1 MAQLTRN
8 LSTPDGPMDLLE
20 VTPDEPNGRAVVVI
34 QEAFGLNEH
43 IGDVCRRLA
52 DEGYVA
58 VAPALFH
65 RTGSPVLGYGDFQKV
80 MPHMKALSD
89 DGILGDVD
97 AAREHLHEMGFA
109 DERIGIVGFCLG
121 GRVAFLVAARRSL
134 GAAVTFYG
142 GGIVSGRS
150 DAMPSLVDGVAGM
163 ATPWLGF
170 FGDRDKSISVDDV
183 EDLRARLDGEAT
195 VPHEVVRYGS
205 AGHGFFCD
213 RRDSYDADAAADA
226 WPRALAWFSTHLA
239 DA

>member
-8 LSTPDGPMDLLE
+8 LSTTDGPMDLLE
-20 VTPDEPNGRAVVVI
+20 LTPDEPNGRAVIVI

-52 DEGYVA
+52 GEGYVA

-65 RTGSPVLGYGDFQKV
+65 RTGSPVLDYGNFQKV

-97 AAREHLHEMGFA
+97 AARGHLHERGFT

-121 GRVAFLVAARRSL
+121 GRVAFLVASRREL

-150 DAMPSLVDGVAGM
+150 DAMPSLLDDVAAM
-163 ATPWLGF
+163 TTPWLGF
-170 FGDRDKSISVDDV
+170 FGDHDKSIPAHDV
-183 EDLRARLDGEAT
+183 EALRDRLDADAT
-195 VPHEVVRYGS
+195 VPHEVIRYAT

-213 RRDSYDADAAADA
+213 KRDSYDDDAAADA
-226 WPRALAWFSTHLA
+226 WPRTVAWFATHLA
-239 DA
+239 KA